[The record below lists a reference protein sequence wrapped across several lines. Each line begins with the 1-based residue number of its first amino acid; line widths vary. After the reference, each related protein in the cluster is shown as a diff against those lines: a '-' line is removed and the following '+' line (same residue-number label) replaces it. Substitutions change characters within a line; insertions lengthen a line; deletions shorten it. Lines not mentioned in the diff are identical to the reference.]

1 MGNCLVTKLKGI
13 SNNPELL
20 RLGEMRIKIKK
31 VDNPTDHTQGFSI
44 AVTKPITLE
53 IVGEGYFTDRTLLEN
68 KGKTLTLNS
77 NITNSVWVS
86 NNDVTIAILDKYSL
100 KSLFCYYDGEGSGVY
115 SENISINIS
124 DLDYSVNMNLIYL
137 PNSQAYGDISA
148 LKSLSKLSDINLSN
162 TQVYGDISALKSLT
176 NLRAFTLG
184 GKKSNLIGD
193 LSSLSNLNK
202 LEECF
207 IRYSTLSG
215 DLAKMPA
222 NLSFISLEDNSNT
235 ILTWS
240 TRPSSSKI
248 IAISGYPFTNN
259 IDKMLQDQS
268 QCQIGF
274 KSDSP
279 SWYKAINVSGNRTSA
294 SDAAVATLQSK
305 GYTVSITPA

>member
-44 AVTKPITLE
+44 IVTKPITLE
-53 IVGEGYFTDRTLLEN
+53 IVGEGYFTDRTLSEN
-68 KGKTLTLNS
+68 KGKTLTLKI
-77 NITNSVWVS
+77 NITNSIWVS

-100 KSLFCYYDGEGSGVY
+100 KNLFCYYDGEAGGVY
-115 SENISINIS
+115 SENISIDIS
-124 DLDYSVNMNLIYL
+124 DLANSVNMSIIYL
-137 PNSQAYGDISA
+137 PNAQAYGDISA

-176 NLRAFTLG
+176 NLTAFTLG

-193 LSSLSNLNK
+193 LSSLSDLNK
-202 LEECF
+202 LKECF

-222 NLSFISLEDNSNT
+222 NLSFISLENNSNT

-240 TRPSSSKI
+240 TRQSSSKI
-248 IAISGYPFTNN
+248 IAIAGYPFINN
-259 IDKMLQDQS
+259 IDKMLQDQA
-268 QCQIGF
+268 QCQVGF
-274 KSDSP
+274 NSGSQ
-279 SWYKAINVSGNRTSA
+279 SWYKAINVAGNRTSE
-294 SDAAVATLQSK
+294 SDAAVQTLQSK
-305 GYTVSITPA
+305 GYTISVAHA